1 MDKEQT
7 PFDPNAVNI
16 PELER
21 GAKSLR
27 FVFWFVSTVSY
38 PFVILLL
45 SLAHVWI
52 GVAILAVSWLVSI
65 PVMRWACLQTP
76 SRRLSEARAAQ
87 GVRAASAFGR

>member
-1 MDKEQT
+1 MSNEPA
-7 PFDPNAVNI
+7 PFDPETADI

-45 SLAHVWI
+45 AVSQVWI
-52 GVAILAVSWLVSI
+52 GVAILAVSWLVSV
-65 PVMRWACLQTP
+65 PFLRRALVQAP

-87 GVRAASAFGR
+87 GVAAVSAFGR